1 MRILSY
7 DKKVVRLASNAVL
20 LGIALALSYLEAILP
35 LRFIPLPGFKLGLAN
50 IAITVAA
57 FRHSPVDAAIV
68 SLARVLIM
76 FLLFANTTSFIFS
89 MCGSVLVIAALFIL
103 RAHHGGFSFIGVSL
117 ICALA
122 HNAGQLIAALA
133 LVGRAAVSYIP
144 FLILASLVFGVL
156 NGVILNLLPNKIYR
170 QTHERSI

>member
-1 MRILSY
+1 MRILSS
-7 DKKVVRLASNAVL
+7 DKKVARIASGAAL
-20 LGIALALSYLEAILP
+20 LGIALTLSYLEAVLP
-35 LRFIPLPGFKLGLAN
+35 LRFIPLPGFKPGLAN

-57 FRHSPVDAAIV
+57 FRHSPADAAAI
-68 SLARVLIM
+68 SLARTVIM
-76 FLLFANTTSFIFS
+76 FLLFANPASFIFS
-89 MCGSVLVIAALFIL
+89 LCGSLLVIAALFVL
-103 RAHHGGFSFIGVSL
+103 HAHHGRFSFIGISL

-122 HNAGQLIAALA
+122 HNAGQLTAATA